1 MARSRKSP
9 KTSWRQNC
17 ALAPVAAKNS
27 MKKPFLLPITVVFI
41 IAILIGVL
49 NFTGPIGLTIALATL
64 GSIGVARVWRWYKSR
79 PKK

>member
-1 MARSRKSP
+1 MARSQKSP

-17 ALAPVAAKNS
+17 TPTTGAATTS
-27 MKKPFLLPITVVFI
+27 MKKTFLLPITVVFI